1 VQLNLKRNNMKKMQ
15 SGGTKK
21 KMTYKSTNSSSPN
34 LSVLATKNKSYKKTQ
49 VKQVGN
55 KTIKNTTEVL
65 PSFVG
70 NYTDKKTTVVTNT
83 PKKVTTKSYSKSYD
97 ATGSSIPGMGE
108 RTTKKF
114 TKATK
119 KK

>member
-1 VQLNLKRNNMKKMQ
+1 MQ
-15 SGGTKK
+15 DDEVKK
-21 KMTYKSTNSSSPN
+21 KMNYKSTNSSLSN
-34 LSVLATKNKSYKKTQ
+34 LSTLATKNKSYKKTE

-55 KTIKNTTEVL
+55 KTIKNTTTVL

-70 NYTDKKTTVVTNT
+70 NFTDKKTTVVTNT

-97 ATGSSIPGMGE
+97 AAGSSIPGMGE
-108 RTTKKF
+108 RTTRKF

-119 KK
+119 NK

>member
-1 VQLNLKRNNMKKMQ
+1 MKKMQ
-15 SGGTKK
+15 AGGVKK
-21 KMTYKSTNSSSPN
+21 KMNYKSTNSSSPN
-34 LSVLATKNKSYKKTQ
+34 SSMLATKNKSYTKTE

-55 KTIKNTTEVL
+55 KTIKNTTNVL
-65 PSFVG
+65 PSVIG
-70 NYTDKKTTVVTNT
+70 NFTDKKTTVVTNT

-97 ATGSSIPGMGE
+97 AAGSSIPGMGE
-108 RTTKKF
+108 KTTRKF